1 MKRRH
6 NTLYDELQDTKKQKL
21 LLEQHISEIKSA
33 AKDYVQEITEY
44 FIQES
49 CEEAKK
55 FQKIKMDLL
64 AMLQRV
70 KDVENLNRNEKMQ
83 RKDMEEKIARQRM
96 EIEETKRQRDE
107 LYHELKDVK
116 EQKLCLERLVSM
128 AV

>member
-1 MKRRH
+1 MNQRKETERTLARQRLEIDEMKRRH

-70 KDVENLNRNEKMQ
+70 STLVQDSGVFSFSKKKLTN
-83 RKDMEEKIARQRM
+83 
-96 EIEETKRQRDE
+96 
-107 LYHELKDVK
+107 YLKNT
-116 EQKLCLERLVSM
+116 
-128 AV
+128 